1 MIYEFGSHRVQ
12 TVGDEFFVAPSAAVI
27 GRVHLGRDASVWF
40 GAVLRGDSNDIRI
53 GDRSNVQDNA
63 VIHIDSDAPTNVGH
77 DVTIGHSA
85 VVHGCT
91 VGDFTLIGIGATILS
106 HAKIGDYCLVG
117 AGALITERKE
127 FPDRLPDHRRAG
139 PPAPRA
145 HRPGTTHAR
154 GERGALRRAGSA
166 LPARARRLGIA
177 TLTLHPPRSQH

>member
-1 MIYEFGSHRVQ
+1 MLYDLGEHRVQ

-40 GAVLRGDSNDIRI
+40 SAVLRGDGNEIRL

-63 VIHIDSDAPTNVGH
+63 VIHVDSDAPATVGH

-91 VGDFTLIGIGATILS
+91 VGNFALIGIGATILS
-106 HAKIGDYCLVG
+106 HAKIGNYCLVG

-127 FPDRLPDHRRAG
+127 FEDGSLIL
-139 PPAPRA
+139 
-145 HRPGTTHAR
+145 
-154 GERGALRRAGSA
+154 GA
-166 LPARARRLGIA
+166 PARRIRSLTDQERRMLEQSAEHYVANGRRYRRELA
-177 TLTLHPPRSQH
+177 AAKPR

>member
-1 MIYEFGSHRVQ
+1 MIYELGSHRVQ

-40 GAVLRGDSNDIRI
+40 GAVLRGDSQDIRI

-106 HAKIGDYCLVG
+106 HAKIGNYCLVG

-127 FPDRLPDHRRAG
+127 FPDGSLIIGAPARRHRALTDEERRMLEESAAHYVAQG
-139 PPAPRA
+139 QRYRRELAAAAPR
-145 HRPGTTHAR
+145 R
-154 GERGALRRAGSA
+154 
-166 LPARARRLGIA
+166 
-177 TLTLHPPRSQH
+177 